1 MHSKEYSMIVAGHP
15 MTATFTNLAEQAS
28 GSVLLT
34 YRDTTLL
41 ATAVMS
47 KHEKESDYFPLVVD
61 LEERFYAAGKILGSQ
76 YMRREGRPSDAAI
89 LAGRVVDRTIRPLFD
104 HRMRR
109 EVQVVVT
116 TIALGEAEPD
126 TLAVIAASIALST
139 SNIPFNGPVSG
150 AHVGKIGDKL
160 VVNPSYEELGHED
173 FSMDLTA
180 CGKDGNI
187 SMIETEAKEISNET
201 AEAALDLVSAEIEK
215 IQAWQKQIVAEVGKE
230 KTVLEFKSAPEG
242 IKELYKEVV
251 EAEFYDAVFAGP
263 GKGPMMKLL
272 DKWIEAYKSKF
283 PEEKVS
289 FAFEIFEDNVN
300 DLIHSEAIEKGKR
313 PDLRALDEVRPLFAK
328 AGGISKV
335 LHGSGVFYR
344 GGTHVLSALTL
355 GAPGDSQKIETIEMS
370 GQKRFMHHYNFPPY
384 SSGEV
389 GRMGGLN
396 RRMVGHGYLAEKSL
410 LAVLPSKEV
419 FPYTIR
425 IVSES
430 LASNGSTSQASVCAS
445 SLAMMDAGVP
455 ITGHVAGIANGL
467 MMSENYAQDGKY
479 ALLTDIQGPEDHHGD
494 MDFKVAGTR
503 KGITGIQM
511 DIKVGSIP
519 LPILKEAIL
528 KAEKARFEIL
538 DVMEKEIAAPRADI
552 SPRAPKI
559 IAIKVKVDQIG
570 LVIGTGGK
578 TIKAMMADS
587 GATIDIEEDGTVFI
601 TGVDGAAE
609 KAKQMVEDLTREFMA
624 GDEMNGTVTKVVEFG
639 AFVRIGNGIEG
650 LVHVSEMA
658 PFRVD
663 QVSDYMK
670 EGDVIPVVV
679 KGVDDRGKI
688 SLSVKQVAPDFFKKK

>member
-1 MHSKEYSMIVAGHP
+1 MDVAGYP
-15 MTATFTNLAEQAS
+15 LTATFTNLADQAS
-28 GSVLLT
+28 GSVLLS

-61 LEERFYAAGKILGSQ
+61 FEERFYAAGKILGSQ
-76 YMRREGRPSDAAI
+76 FIRREGRPSDAAI

-104 HRMRR
+104 HRIRR

-116 TIALGEAEPD
+116 TIALGDAEPD
-126 TLAVIAASIALST
+126 TLAVIAASLALTT
-139 SNIPFNGPVSG
+139 SDIPFNGPVSG

-160 VVNPSYEELGHED
+160 VINPSYEDMSHAD
-173 FSMDLTA
+173 FGMDLTA

-187 SMIETEAKEISNET
+187 SMIETEAKEISNQV
-201 AEAALDLVSAEIEK
+201 ASDALDLASKEIEK
-215 IQAWQKQIVAEVGKE
+215 IQAWQKTIISEIGKE
-230 KTVLEFKSAPEG
+230 KVVLEFKSAPEG
-242 IKELYKEVV
+242 MKELYQEVV
-251 EAEFYDAVFAGP
+251 APKFYDAVFAGP
-263 GKGPMMKLL
+263 TKKPMMALL
-272 DKWIEAYKSKF
+272 DQWIEAYKEKF

-289 FAFEIFEDNVN
+289 FAFEYFEDEIN
-300 DLIHSEAIEKGKR
+300 DLLHKEAIEKGKR
-313 PDLRALDEVRPLFAK
+313 PDHRALDEVRPLFAK
-328 AGGISKV
+328 AGGISKM
-335 LHGSGVFYR
+335 LHGTGIFYR
-344 GGTHVLSALTL
+344 GGTHVFSAVTL
-355 GAPGDSQKIETIEMS
+355 GAPGDAQKIETIEQS
-370 GQKRFMHHYNFPPY
+370 GEKRFMHHYNFPPY
-384 SSGEV
+384 STGEP

-430 LASNGSTSQASVCAS
+430 MASNGSTSMGSVCAA

-455 ITGHVAGIANGL
+455 ISGPVAGIANGL
-467 MMSENYAQDGKY
+467 MLDHSGKY

-511 DIKVGSIP
+511 DIKVDSIP
-519 LPILKEAIL
+519 LPILKEAIV
-528 KAEKARFEIL
+528 KAEAARLQIL
-538 DVMEKEIAAPRADI
+538 DVIEKEIAKPRVDI

-559 IAIKVKVDQIG
+559 ISLKVKVDQIG

-578 TIKAMMADS
+578 TIKEMMAES
-587 GATIDIEEDGTVFI
+587 GATIDIEDDGTVYI
-601 TGVDGAAE
+601 TGTDGSAE
-609 KAKQMVEDLTREFMA
+609 VAKKLVEDLTRDFMP
-624 GDEMNGTVTKVVEFG
+624 GDKFDGTVTKVVEFG
-639 AFVRIGNGIEG
+639 AFVRIAGSTEG

-663 QVSDYMK
+663 KVSDYLK
-670 EGDVIPVVV
+670 EGDVIPVIV
-679 KGVDDRGKI
+679 KGVDERGKI
-688 SLSVKQVAPDFFKKK
+688 SLSVKQVSPNFFQKK

>member
-1 MHSKEYSMIVAGHP
+1 MHSKEYSLDVAGFP
-15 MTATFTNLAEQAS
+15 LTATFTNLADQAN
-28 GSVLLT
+28 GSVLLS

-47 KHEKESDYFPLVVD
+47 KHEKEIDYFPLVVD
-61 LEERFYAAGKILGSQ
+61 FEERFYAAGKILGSQ

-104 HRMRR
+104 HRMRK
-109 EVQVVVT
+109 EVQVIVT
-116 TIALGEAEPD
+116 TLALGDAEPD

-150 AHVGKIGDKL
+150 AHIGMIGEKF
-160 VVNPSYEELGHED
+160 VVNPSYADKSDEA
-173 FSMDLTA
+173 FVMDLTA

-201 AEAALDLVSAEIEK
+201 ASKALDEASAAIEK
-215 IQAWQKQIVAEVGKE
+215 IQAWQKDLVKELGKE
-230 KTVLEFKSAPEG
+230 KVVLEFKTAPEG
-242 IKELYKEVV
+242 MKELY
-251 EAEFYDAVFAGP
+251 AEHIASKFYDAVFAGP
-263 GKGPMMKLL
+263 GKGPMMKLM
-272 DKWIEAYKSKF
+272 DEWIALYKEKF

-289 FAFEIFEDNVN
+289 FAFEYFEDEIN
-300 DLIHSEAIEKGKR
+300 DLIHKEAIEKGKR

-328 AGGISKV
+328 AGGISKM

-344 GGTHVLSALTL
+344 GGTHVFSAVTL
-355 GAPGDSQKIETIEMS
+355 GAPGDAQKIETIEES
-370 GQKRFMHHYNFPPY
+370 GEKRFMHHYNFPPY
-384 SSGEV
+384 SGGDV

-396 RRMVGHGYLAEKSL
+396 RRMIGHGYLAEKSL
-410 LAVLPSKEV
+410 LAVLPKKEV

-430 LASNGSTSQASVCAS
+430 LASNGSTSMGSVCAS

-455 ITGHVAGIANGL
+455 ITSPVAGIANGL
-467 MMSENYAQDGKY
+467 MMESKDKY

-511 DIKVGSIP
+511 DIKVDSIP
-519 LPILKEAIL
+519 LPILKEAIV
-528 KAEKARFEIL
+528 KAEAARLQIL

-559 IAIKVKVDQIG
+559 ISLKVKVDQIG

-578 TIKAMMADS
+578 TIKEMMAQS
-587 GATIDIEEDGTVFI
+587 GATIDIEDDGTVYI
-601 TGVDGAAE
+601 TGVDGSAEAA
-609 KAKQMVEDLTREFMA
+609 KKLVEDLTRDFME
-624 GDEMNGTVTKVVEFG
+624 GDRFNGTVTKVVEFG
-639 AFVRIGNGIEG
+639 AFVRIAGSTEG

-658 PFRVD
+658 PFRVEK
-663 QVSDYMK
+663 VSDYLK

-679 KGVDDRGKI
+679 KGVDERGKI
-688 SLSVKQVAPDFFKKK
+688 SLSVKQVEPDFFKKK